1 MRILMVIDTQNDF
14 ITGALGNKEC
24 EATVPKIV
32 EVIKS
37 GKYDSAILTMDTHA
51 ENYLNTQEG
60 KKLPVS
66 HCIRNTEG
74 WQINKDIMNAVREN
88 FRPSEIETFE
98 KPTFGSIGLI
108 SKYQRLWN
116 MYGPN
121 VEIDFVGF
129 CTGICVL
136 SNVAI
141 AKAALPEAKICV
153 IEDAC
158 ACVTPETHKTA
169 IEAMKL
175 IQVDM
180 LQTKDL

>member
-1 MRILMVIDTQNDF
+1 
-14 ITGALGNKEC
+14 
-24 EATVPKIV
+24 
-32 EVIKS
+32 
-37 GKYDSAILTMDTHA
+37 
-51 ENYLNTQEG
+51 
-60 KKLPVS
+60 
-66 HCIRNTEG
+66 
-74 WQINKDIMNAVREN
+74 MNAVREN